1 MNTDNLANPTIVVD
15 GITYSQFVQ
24 DVATAILSAL
34 KEPEYISQN
43 EAFRRYGRRSVERWR
58 ASGDIIPITSKG
70 KREYKLAELKRLKA
84 RTQDYLYR

>member
-1 MNTDNLANPTIVVD
+1 MNTNNLATPTIVVD

-24 DVATAILSAL
+24 DVATAILSAMQ
-34 KEPEYISQN
+34 EPEYISQN
-43 EAFRRYGRRSVERWR
+43 EAFRRYGRRNVERWR

-70 KREYKLAELKRLKA
+70 KREYKLSELKKLKA